1 MKNNLSELLASLP
14 MEEPSEDLLDSAQ
27 AREQLQAIFADL
39 AYRPVPVL
47 PLHRLWTMGEL
58 STQVALA
65 YAGLWIR
72 GLFADAEAK
81 QQQTIETNIRVALK
95 MIHRLGYLRGAAVK
109 LGQAFGSLPELLPDQ
124 VVSTLDMLHAQAPP
138 MHFSLLREVVKSE
151 LGKDPS
157 ELFESFDKEPFAA
170 ASIGQVHR
178 AALKTGEDVAVK
190 IQYPGIGRAIQA
202 DLRNLM
208 ALIFPMR
215 LTRWGESVKG
225 QCEAVRDM
233 LAQEIDYVQEARNMR
248 EARAL
253 FTPEDRIVVPRVF
266 DEYSG
271 SRVLTTEYL
280 PGIDLNAFLA
290 SNPSQAQRDD
300 FGARI
305 SQAWFRMY
313 FANASHSDP
322 HSGNYVFM
330 DDGRLGLLDFGCIQR
345 FTPEELTIA
354 ELGERQMDKQVS
366 LEEALRVDGHAESDI
381 ARESY
386 LAPLRRHYAWLH
398 APVEKAGPFDFGDT
412 EYFREGIES
421 TKEMVEKRYPS
432 PPMYLYVFRSIF
444 GLRVLSWRLKCRIDV
459 GALRA
464 QEKKLR
470 GLVDW

>member
-1 MKNNLSELLASLP
+1 MKTNLSELLASLP
-14 MEEPSEDLLDSAQ
+14 MEETNEDILDSAQ

-39 AYRPVPVL
+39 ASRPVPVYS
-47 PLHRLWTMGEL
+47 LHRLWTMGEL

-72 GLFADAEAK
+72 GLFADSEAK
-81 QQQTIETNIRVALK
+81 QRQIAETNVRVALK

-109 LGQAFGSLPELLPDQ
+109 LGQALGSLPELLPDQ

-157 ELFESFDKEPFAA
+157 DLFASFDKEPFAA

-178 AALKTGEDVAVK
+178 ATLKSGEDVAVK

-215 LTRWGESVKG
+215 LTQFGESVKG
-225 QCEAVRDM
+225 YCEAMRDM
-233 LAQEIDYVQEARNMR
+233 LTQEIDYVQEARNMR

-253 FTPEDRIVVPRVF
+253 FTSEDGIVVPRVF
-266 DEYSG
+266 DEYSAN
-271 SRVLTTEYL
+271 RILTTEYL
-280 PGIDLNAFLA
+280 PGRDLNSFLA
-290 SNPSQAQRDD
+290 SNPSQVKRDD
-300 FGARI
+300 FGRKI

-313 FANASHSDP
+313 FANVSHSDP

-330 DDGRLGLLDFGCIQR
+330 HDGRLGLLDFGCIQR
-345 FTPEELTIA
+345 FSDEGLRVNRI
-354 ELGERQMDKQVS
+354 GERFIDKQAS
-366 LEEALRVDGHAESDI
+366 LEDVLREHGHAESDI
-381 ARESY
+381 ASESY

-398 APVEKAGPFDFGDT
+398 APVNQTGPFDFSNT
-412 EYFREGIES
+412 EFFKEGIDATREI
-421 TKEMVEKRYPS
+421 VEKRYAA
-432 PPMYLYVFRSIF
+432 PPMFFYVFRSIF
-444 GLRVLSWRLKCRIDV
+444 GLRVLSWRLKCRVDV

-464 QEKKLR
+464 EEKKLR
-470 GLVDW
+470 GILN